1 MSTGSNVVSLCVS
14 VSKESN
20 LKTQL
25 LVTKR
30 RAFDTTQLS
39 ILSEFLQA
47 QSKLISILSEF
58 LRAVLSVESVACTS
72 SC

>member
-1 MSTGSNVVSLCVS
+1 MSTGSNVVSLCVL

-47 QSKLISILSEF
+47 QSRLISILNEF